1 MAKQKEKF
9 KFRLNYNSPVILT
22 YTFISLAVLIAGYLT
37 GGKSTEYAFM
47 IYRTSVIDSMFY
59 FRLIGH
65 VFGHAD
71 ISHFAGNFMLIL
83 LAGPML
89 EEKYG
94 SKRIMLMILFTAV
107 FTGILNTAL
116 FPNIALYG
124 ASGIAF
130 MFIILSPFV
139 NVKNNSGIPVT
150 VILVAIFYLGSEIVD
165 GVFNKDNISQFC
177 HVIGGICGGV
187 FGYLISKNDK

>member
-1 MAKQKEKF
+1 MSTEKQKF
-9 KFRLNYNSPVILT
+9 KLNYNSPVILT
-22 YTFISLAVLIAGYLT
+22 YTFICLAIVIIGYIT
-37 GGKSTEYAFM
+37 GGKSTEFAFM
-47 IYRTSVIDSMFY
+47 IYRTSALDPMFY
-59 FRLIGH
+59 IRLIGH

-94 SKRIMLMILFTAV
+94 SKRIMLMMLFTAV

-116 FPNIALYG
+116 FPDTALCG

-130 MFIILSPFV
+130 MFILLSSFV
-139 NVKNNSGIPVT
+139 NVKNKDGIPVT
-150 VILVAIFYLGSEIVD
+150 VILVAIFYLGSEIVN
-165 GVFNKDNISQFC
+165 GVFNRDNISQFC
-177 HVIGGICGGV
+177 HIIGGICGGG
-187 FGYLISKNDK
+187 FGYLISKEKK